1 VAEQPDLLP
10 APRVDAKKSLDWNRS
25 KFANAMTQGIL
36 QGESIP
42 KLAERISDVVGSDYA
57 ASVRYARTA
66 MTGAQNAGRTTR
78 QQEAA
83 DMGIDVRRQWMA
95 TLDSR
100 TRDSHRLMDGE
111 TVGVNEE
118 FSNGLM
124 YPGDPSGDPSEVYN
138 CRCTV
143 VSVVDGKSV
152 VNGSSGRVSVGL
164 QGKSYEEWKAG
175 HGD

>member
-1 VAEQPDLLP
+1 
-10 APRVDAKKSLDWNRS
+10 
-25 KFANAMTQGIL
+25 
-36 QGESIP
+36 
-42 KLAERISDVVGSDYA
+42 
-57 ASVRYARTA
+57 
-66 MTGAQNAGRTTR
+66 
-78 QQEAA
+78 
-83 DMGIDVRRQWMA
+83 MA